1 MTIIIDDETY
11 SMDQVC
17 QLLKT
22 ENFNLR
28 YIEKTVGLNI
38 KRNNDREK
46 MYSQNDIET
55 LRLIFELNDKGLDYK
70 ATKKVLNINRIKINK
85 ENNLYL

>member
-17 QLLKT
+17 QLLKI

-55 LRLIFELNDKGLDYK
+55 LKFIFKLNDKGLDYK
-70 ATKKVLNINRIKINK
+70 ATKKVLNINRLKINQ